1 MRISTAILILL
12 LTDEALNTLNARQ
25 LSVRKDYEISIMR
38 TFYIEL
44 RNGLNPKDWIDLGTP
59 MGIRFHPT
67 SELQD
72 CAIEES
78 VKEANKAA

>member
-1 MRISTAILILL
+1 
-12 LTDEALNTLNARQ
+12 
-25 LSVRKDYEISIMR
+25 MR

-59 MGIRFHPT
+59 MGIRFHPI

-72 CAIEES
+72 CAIEET
-78 VKEANKAA
+78 VREATNEA

>member
-1 MRISTAILILL
+1 
-12 LTDEALNTLNARQ
+12 
-25 LSVRKDYEISIMR
+25 MR

-59 MGIRFHPT
+59 MGIRFHTT

-78 VKEANKAA
+78 IKEANNEA

>member
-1 MRISTAILILL
+1 
-12 LTDEALNTLNARQ
+12 
-25 LSVRKDYEISIMR
+25 MR

-59 MGIRFHPT
+59 MGIRFHPI
-67 SELQD
+67 SQLQD

-78 VKEANKAA
+78 VREANNEARLGMGGSVFEL

>member
-1 MRISTAILILL
+1 
-12 LTDEALNTLNARQ
+12 
-25 LSVRKDYEISIMR
+25 MR

-72 CAIEES
+72 GPQLHTTSIIGLPWTEI
-78 VKEANKAA
+78 

>member
-1 MRISTAILILL
+1 
-12 LTDEALNTLNARQ
+12 
-25 LSVRKDYEISIMR
+25 MR
-38 TFYIEL
+38 TFYIDL
-44 RNGLNPKDWIDLGTP
+44 RNGLNPKDWIDPGTP

>member
-1 MRISTAILILL
+1 
-12 LTDEALNTLNARQ
+12 
-25 LSVRKDYEISIMR
+25 MR

-44 RNGLNPKDWIDLGTP
+44 RNGLNPNDWIDLGTP

-78 VKEANKAA
+78 VKEANEAA